1 MSGRVLVT
9 GANGC
14 IGAWVIRQ
22 FLADGEEVVALD
34 AGDDDHRLRM
44 ILHGVEQR
52 GKLEKV
58 RADIRDLDGL
68 KRLVRDREVDRV
80 IHLAALQVPFA
91 RANPPLG
98 AAVNVVGTV
107 NLFEAVKGTP
117 AAERPLVYA
126 SSVAVYQPSGGGP
139 RDGLPDTHYGVYK
152 RANEGTAQ
160 VYARDD
166 GIASIG
172 FRPYSV
178 YGVGRDQGVTAS
190 PTWAMLAAARGEPY
204 TIAFSGAGH
213 LQLAED
219 VAAACIAASRAG
231 FEGATTLNLSGP
243 CPDVTEIVAAIE
255 AVVPDAQI
263 AVDGR
268 ELPFPSRLDASAY
281 AGVVGAPEP
290 VTPLADGVA
299 RTIDHFRRLDAEGR
313 LELP

>member
-1 MSGRVLVT
+1 MSERYVVT
-9 GANGC
+9 GAGGC
-14 IGAWVIRQ
+14 IGAWVIRRL
-22 FLADGEEVVALD
+22 FDEGEEVVALD
-34 AGDDDHRLRM
+34 LAGASRHRLRQ
-44 ILHGVEQR
+44 LGADGVEHADCDVTDR
-52 GKLEKV
+52 GQVASAL
-58 RADIRDLDGL
+58 AGAT
-68 KRLVRDREVDRV
+68 RV
-80 IHLAALQVPFA
+80 IHLAGLQIPFC
-91 RANPPLG
+91 RADPPLG

-107 NLFEAVKGTP
+107 NVFEGVKASGTIRGP
-117 AAERPLVYA
+117 VVFA
-126 SSVAVYQPSGGGP
+126 SSVAAFAGDDDGSEP
-139 RDGLPDTHYGVYK
+139 RGRAATHYGVYK

-160 VYARDD
+160 VYAKDD

-190 PTWAMLAAARGEPY
+190 PTWAMLAAARREPY

-231 FEGATTLNLSGP
+231 FDGATTLNLSGP

-263 AVDGR
+263 AVDGP